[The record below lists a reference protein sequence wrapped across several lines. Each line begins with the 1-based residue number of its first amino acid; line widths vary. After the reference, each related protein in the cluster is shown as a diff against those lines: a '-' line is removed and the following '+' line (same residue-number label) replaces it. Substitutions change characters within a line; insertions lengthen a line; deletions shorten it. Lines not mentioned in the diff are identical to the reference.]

1 MIWSRIR
8 QRLGLWIGAVLIMAT
23 AGGLFWMAAKHA
35 ESADGPS
42 PGTALGEAMS
52 EAARQRILAP

>member
-8 QRLGLWIGAVLIMAT
+8 QRLGLWIGAALIMAI
-23 AGGLFWMAAKHA
+23 AGGLFWMATKHA
-35 ESADGPS
+35 ESGDGSS